1 MTENEK
7 EFINLIRNSE
17 QPEKTAEYMLSLLL
31 DYLQTHK
38 TSANEQSPYLEEI
51 AELLPQLSS
60 NKQSKALNYLIEL
73 KGE

>member
-1 MTENEK
+1 MTENEI
-7 EFINLIRNSE
+7 ELINLIQKSKDPE
-17 QPEKTAEYMLSLLL
+17 QALFKAADIIQDLYVHETK
-31 DYLQTHK
+31 D
-38 TSANEQSPYLEEI
+38 NGQSPYLEEI